1 MILESIPRSPGAAA
15 WPLSSSLPDGGDD
28 GVGAGVGGHVPV
40 PFTHRPLTGSTTE
53 PHGPAVAHADA
64 QDVLVA
70 RLAIERRRRH
80 EARLRAMFEEAEM
93 ERLAEAGDGS
103 HDADFPAPD
112 AAAAEDLA
120 PTRLAGP
127 SRAAEPKEWRPSGV
141 GSHPGERKRGSK
153 GSD

>member
-1 MILESIPRSPGAAA
+1 VVAARM
-15 WPLSSSLPDGGDD
+15 SSLSLGG
-28 GVGAGVGGHVPV
+28 AEEKC
-40 PFTHRPLTGSTTE
+40 GSE
-53 PHGPAVAHADA
+53 QQASVA
-64 QDVLVA
+64 
-70 RLAIERRRRH
+70 EH